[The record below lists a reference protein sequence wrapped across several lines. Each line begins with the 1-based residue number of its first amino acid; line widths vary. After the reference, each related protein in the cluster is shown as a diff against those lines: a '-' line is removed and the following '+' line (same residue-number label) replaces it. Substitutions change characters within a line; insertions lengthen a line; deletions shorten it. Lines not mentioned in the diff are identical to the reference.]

1 MHRSATCPLHVMC
14 AGVVTRKLMPVP
26 SAGRRGYVYLGALCR
41 SVAGELGSLA
51 GNVFTDSATAGRD
64 G

>member
-1 MHRSATCPLHVMC
+1 MC

-26 SAGRRGYVYLGALCR
+26 SAGRRGYVYRGALCR